1 MTLQE
6 YVDNIKLELTGGVL
20 ELEIDDETIGKFVM
34 QALREIQRYIDE
46 TKLVQVPF
54 SSCID
59 LGEYVDEQGE
69 KHEFKHSSITNVY
82 RCEAVGDQGKGNG
95 GISSVDPA
103 YAQFWLASSNGSS
116 MYNLNSWLM
125 NYMTYNTL
133 LQLRNTTSTD
143 LAFREDK
150 HQNKLYINVSA
161 GRPDYIAIEYV
172 PIFEKVDDIKSDY
185 WKEILY
191 RLALAITKMGLG
203 RIRTWAKQNN
213 ALYTVD
219 GDTIL
224 EEGRSERT
232 EIEQRLIQ
240 NSNLFYP
247 VD

>member
-20 ELEIDDETIGKFVM
+20 ELEINDETIGKYVM

-46 TKLVQVPF
+46 TTMVSVPF

-59 LGEYVDEQGE
+59 LTD
-69 KHEFKHSSITNVY
+69 FKHSAITDVY

-95 GISSVDPA
+95 GISSIDPA
-103 YAQFWLASSNGSS
+103 YYQWWVASSNGSS
-116 MYNLNSWLM
+116 MYNLNNWLM

-143 LAFREDK
+143 LAFQEDK
-150 HQNKLYINVSA
+150 HNNKLYINVSA
-161 GRPDYIAIEYV
+161 GRPDYITIKYV
-172 PIFEKVDDIKSDY
+172 PIFEDVDDIKSDY

-219 GDTIL
+219 GETIL

-240 NSNLFYP
+240 NSNLFFP